1 MYDNTISVEVYP
13 LEIGLLIRC
22 ANAHSNCWE
31 DCIMRKQVAATKENR
46 RNLRQRLMAALAML
60 LVALILAVGTTFTW
74 LTMSVA
80 PEVTGIVTYVGA
92 NGSLEIALLNQDTY
106 GDPNSVK
113 TPSIGESLAASSP
126 EANERWGN
134 LINLEDASY
143 GLSNIVL
150 YPARLNA
157 VLTPDGKGYQI
168 GDKFLSVPTYGYD
181 GRIVDLR
188 DNTMTGKFNGTDFVY
203 NSAALH
209 YGVRGIG
216 STNSMSAQASYLS
229 DAKMKI
235 SGYTKSA
242 QSSAIGSLSGLKDL
256 MMKIAVGNSTFTN
269 DDVAILKKMLSSLQ
283 DSEDYIESTLRQGL
297 VAIAASALE
306 NETVFEGIR
315 AQITDETKTITV
327 ILSDLDIPVPSQF
340 SAWVSAQEQMQSNL
354 SAAIG
359 ICDTL
364 TDNAHT
370 KDEFRSAL
378 DYIMK
383 LEDVYL
389 GDNTSG
395 KPILQ
400 AGAADVANLPLT
412 VTLGPRSGVYAT
424 IADFTGNYNA
434 DVGTI
439 AKVKTASAQRP
450 AYLTMMSMVVE
461 DLTPA
466 GGGVTTGPIT
476 LNDTY
481 GYALDM
487 AFRCNAY
494 GSELLLQTDAS
505 QRVYQDSSSAATMGG
520 GSYMEFTTDG
530 SSAMQVARY
539 IDAVRVAFIDNQGN
553 ILGVAKLNTSNYETT
568 ADGSVRAPLYLYE
581 FSIVASG
588 DDKGK
593 MVMGERL
600 KDSNVITALDQ
611 NIAKSITTIVWMDG
625 DIVDN
630 TMVSGGSHISGL
642 LNLQFAS
649 SVDLIPLDDSGL
661 KNYVVDKTALKQAV
675 EASKRTYDAGQGNY
689 TTESWRS
696 FTAAYEYADAISTDL
711 AAKPMQVDRA
721 GKKLKAAEEGLKG
734 VALQAL
740 QDKVAEVRAKTGKT
754 AIVGAYL
761 AKDGTIVLLDDGE
774 DTVPGDAKARVYRV
788 DYNNNLH
795 DEGNGYVTRIYD
807 EESWLALADA
817 LYTAECIAANSPS
830 GEVIDRAI
838 LDLDNAFKALN
849 RAVYY
854 QPYDYEG
861 ELYYLA
867 ISNVADTYG
876 KWYDSDFQRVV
887 VDLAVMNLDA
897 YATPISLVNV
907 SGDYL
912 PKGVTGTTMNLVLM
926 SDVYGSLAEQTIV
939 ANNWVLPDGFNFV
952 GGFVGAMEPNPP
964 ATVLNVKADM
974 FNVNELY
981 TTPFEMLNISI
992 GSVDDGN
999 HVIRGTLLTDKGVL
1013 FDCEKVVNVFTKS
1026 SGVAIDGD
1034 TALTVSVQDTGVLA
1048 AELIGGSEMISS
1060 AKWYLVSGNAQT
1072 VSINEYTGSWM
1083 ALAAGEVQIKVEV
1096 ETAQGNTYTSNPI
1109 TITVE

>member
-1 MYDNTISVEVYP
+1 MKRN
-13 LEIGLLIRC
+13 
-22 ANAHSNCWE
+22 
-31 DCIMRKQVAATKENR
+31 VAATKENR
-46 RNLRQRLMAALAML
+46 RNLRQRLLAALAML

-74 LTMSVA
+74 LTLSVA

-92 NGSLEIALLNQDTY
+92 NGSLEIALLNKDTY

-134 LINLEDASY
+134 LINLEDAGY

-157 VLTPDGKGYQI
+157 VLTPDGKGYQV

-188 DNTMTGKFNGTDFVY
+188 DNTMTGKFNGTDFIY
-203 NSAALH
+203 NSAELH

-235 SGYTKSA
+235 SGFTKSA
-242 QSSAIGSLSGLKDL
+242 QSSAIGSLGGLKDL

-269 DDVAILKKMLSSLQ
+269 ADVDILKKMLTGLQ
-283 DSEDYIESTLRQGL
+283 DSENYIESSLRQGL
-297 VAIAASALE
+297 VAIAASALD

-315 AQITDETKTITV
+315 TQITDETKTITV

-340 SAWVSAQEQMQSNL
+340 SAWVSAQEQMQNNL
-354 SAAIG
+354 SAAISV
-359 ICDTL
+359 CDGL
-364 TDNAHT
+364 TDNNHT
-370 KDEFRSAL
+370 KAEFRQAL

-383 LEDVYL
+383 LENVYL
-389 GDNTSG
+389 GDNVNG

-400 AGAADVANLPLT
+400 AGASDLANLPLT
-412 VTLGPRSGVYAT
+412 VTLGPDSGVYAT

-439 AKVKTASAQRP
+439 AKLKTASAQRP
-450 AYLTMMSMVVE
+450 AYLSMMSTVVE

-466 GGGVTTGPIT
+466 GGGAASGPIT

-481 GYALDM
+481 GYVLDM

-494 GSELLLQTDAS
+494 GSDLLLQTDAS

-588 DDKGK
+588 EDKGK
-593 MVMGERL
+593 LVMGERL
-600 KDSNVITALDQ
+600 KDSNVITSLDQ
-611 NIAKSITTIVWMDG
+611 NIAKAITTVVWMDG

-661 KNYVVDKTALKQAV
+661 MNYVVDKTSLKQAV
-675 EASKRTYDAGQGNY
+675 DASKNKYDAGQGNY
-689 TTESWRS
+689 TTESWRA

-721 GKKLKAAEEGLKG
+721 GKKLKAAEDGLKN

-740 QDKVAEVRAKTGKT
+740 TDKIAEVRVKTGKT
-754 AIVGAYL
+754 AVVGAYL
-761 AKDGTIVLLDDGE
+761 SKDGTPVLLEDGV
-774 DTVPGDAKARVYRV
+774 DTVPSDAKARIYRV
-788 DYNNNLH
+788 DYNKNLH

-807 EESWLALADA
+807 DESWEALADA
-817 LYTAECIAANSPS
+817 LYTAECVAANSPS
-830 GEVIDRAI
+830 GAVIDQTI
-838 LDLDNAFKALN
+838 LDLDNAFKALT
-849 RAVYY
+849 RDVYY
-854 QPYDYEG
+854 QPHDYEG
-861 ELYYLA
+861 DLYYLA
-867 ISNVADTYG
+867 ISDVPDTYG
-876 KWYDSDFQRVV
+876 KWYDADLQRIV
-887 VDLAVMNLDA
+887 VDLAIMNLDA
-897 YATPISLVNV
+897 YATPVSLVNV

-912 PKGVTGTTMNLVLM
+912 PKGTTNTSMNLALM
-926 SDVYGSLAEQTIV
+926 TDVYGTLADQAIV
-939 ANNWVLPDGFNFV
+939 ANNWVLPDGFAFA
-952 GGFVGAMEPNPP
+952 GAWPGAMVQNPP
-964 ATVLNVKADM
+964 ATVLNVKADV
-974 FNVNELY
+974 FNVTELY

-992 GSVDDGN
+992 GSVEDGN
-999 HVIRGTLLTDKGVL
+999 HIIRGTLLTDKGVL

-1034 TALTVSVQDTGVLA
+1034 ATVTVSVKDTGTLTADLVDGS
-1048 AELIGGSEMISS
+1048 ELISS
-1060 AKWYLVSGNAQT
+1060 YKWYLASGNAQT
-1072 VSINEYTGSWM
+1072 LSINEFTGGWM
-1083 ALAAGEVQIKVEV
+1083 ALTPGTVRVVVQV

-1109 TITVE
+1109 TVTVE